1 MIESK
6 NKRFCTFFIVFCFLL
21 VSFFQFL
28 HSQFKDFDYVYLKK
42 GDLISG
48 AILGFNP
55 GYKIIS
61 ENPSK
66 TRPALLVMIDKTGS
80 GNNKMENF
88 KNIKFIE
95 IDEIKYINFLE
106 DKIEYESD
114 NEKIS
119 NDSFTICLNDNSYF
133 LTDAPFSEVIRKKK
147 KTLFIFLKDGKK
159 TKIPKSNL
167 ARMYFPEGFSYE
179 AEWKGNKQEYKF
191 KIEKK

>member
-1 MIESK
+1 
-6 NKRFCTFFIVFCFLL
+6 L
-21 VSFFQFL
+21 VSFFLFL

-48 AILGFNP
+48 TILGFNP

-66 TRPALLVMIDKTGS
+66 TRPALLVMIDKTGL

-114 NEKIS
+114 KEKIS

-167 ARMYFPEGFSYE
+167 QECIFLKDFPMKRNGKEI
-179 AEWKGNKQEYKF
+179 NKNTNSRLRKSERKTRDGV
-191 KIEKK
+191 